1 VTYPLLSLVVPAVFL
16 LRDPPRGGYPWVADL
31 LMTVPAF
38 SDVLG
43 NRLDLYDRLSWF
55 DDWMHFMN
63 TALLCAAVLL
73 LNEAS
78 RTSLRRRLEL
88 AIASGMTLAM
98 AWELWEYYAFVTN
111 SAESATAYGDTVGDL
126 TLGWA
131 GAVVAALLVGVS
143 HPRTRMSS
151 VPVDRRP
158 GIR

>member
-1 VTYPLLSLVVPAVFL
+1 
-16 LRDPPRGGYPWVADL
+16 
-31 LMTVPAF
+31 
-38 SDVLG
+38 
-43 NRLDLYDRLSWF
+43 
-55 DDWMHFMN
+55 MN

-88 AIASGMTLAM
+88 AIASGMTLAL